1 MSTSPLRS
9 VRDTADAPLPVE
21 ADLRAKADRLTADL
35 VETFQRV
42 LGHERATLDEVAAR
56 LGLETENIA
65 LACRTL
71 LGTPESRGQRRLVV
85 SGLGKAGLIARK
97 VAATFSSMGTAAVF
111 IHPVEALHGDLG
123 FVQPT
128 DCGLLFSHSGETVEV
143 VRLAS
148 ELGRL
153 GCPVVAITQS
163 HTSTLGRRSTACL
176 ALGVVEEG
184 CFLGLAPTSSTT
196 VMLAV
201 GDAVAQ
207 AVAKAKGFREE
218 DFANNHP
225 GGSLGLRFRSVR
237 DVMRV
242 PPRLVCVGP
251 ETVIK
256 DVVKVVSAAK
266 TGAAVVVQPNGTLI
280 GIFTDG
286 DLRRACLRGGDVLDQ
301 PVEQCATIPCRAI
314 DNTTTVADALKI
326 LQNHHIEDLPVVD
339 TISNVVLGLLCLKDI
354 PAF

>member
-1 MSTSPLRS
+1 MTSPA
-9 VRDTADAPLPVE
+9 VKGPVE
-21 ADLRAKADRLTADL
+21 RQAPDAEL
-35 VETFQRV
+35 VSTFRQV
-42 LGHERATLDEVAAR
+42 LAHERATLDDVAAR
-56 LGLETENIA
+56 LERETDSIA
-65 LACRTL
+65 QACLTL
-71 LGTPESRGQRRLVV
+71 LGTENQRGLRRLVV

-128 DCGLLFSHSGETVEV
+128 DCALLFSHSGETVEL
-143 VRLAS
+143 VRLAN
-148 ELGRL
+148 ELNRL

-163 HTSTLGRRSTACL
+163 RTSTLGRRSTACL
-176 ALGVVEEG
+176 ALGDVAEG

-207 AVAKAKGFREE
+207 AVAKAKGFRHE

-225 GGSLGLRFRSVR
+225 AGSLGLRFRSVR
-237 DVMRV
+237 EVMRV

-251 ETVIK
+251 HAPIK

-266 TGAAVVVQPNGTLI
+266 TGAAVVIRPDGTLL

-286 DLRRACLRGGDVLDQ
+286 DLRRACLRGGDVLEQ
-301 PVEQCATIPCRAI
+301 AVEHCATIPCRAI
-314 DNTTTVADALKI
+314 DETTSVAEALKI
-326 LQNHHIEDLPVVD
+326 LQNLHIEDLPVYD
-339 TISNVVLGLLCLKDI
+339 RTSNVVLGLLCLKDI
-354 PAF
+354 PTF

>member
-1 MSTSPLRS
+1 MTVSQAAESPARE
-9 VRDTADAPLPVE
+9 RDLAA
-21 ADLRAKADRLTADL
+21 
-35 VETFQRV
+35 TFKQV
-42 LGHERATLDEVAAR
+42 LAHERATLDEVAAR
-56 LGLETENIA
+56 LELDSESITH
-65 LACRTL
+65 ACRTL
-71 LGTPESRGQRRLVV
+71 LGADDTRGQRRLVV
-85 SGLGKAGLIARK
+85 SGIGKAGLIARK

-128 DCGLLFSHSGETVEV
+128 DCALLFSHSGETVEV

-153 GCPVVAITQS
+153 GCPVVTITQRA
-163 HTSTLGRRSTACL
+163 TSTLGRRSTACL
-176 ALGVVEEG
+176 ALGDVEEG

-207 AVAKAKGFREE
+207 AVAKARGFREE

-225 GGSLGLRFRSVR
+225 GGSLGLRFRAVR

-242 PPRLVCVGP
+242 APRLVCVPRG
-251 ETVIK
+251 TSIK

-266 TGAAVVVQPNGTLI
+266 TGAAVLVHPDGTLL

-286 DLRRACLRGGDVLDQ
+286 DLRRACLRGGDVLEQ
-301 PVEQCATIPCRAI
+301 PVERCATLPCHSI
-314 DNTTTVADALKI
+314 FDSTSVADALKI
-326 LQNHHIEDLPVVD
+326 LQNRHIEDLPVVD
-339 TISNVVLGLLCLKDI
+339 KVSNIVLGLVCLKDI
-354 PAF
+354 SSF

>member
-1 MSTSPLRS
+1 MTSPVAKGTAERQ
-9 VRDTADAPLPVE
+9 TADAE
-21 ADLRAKADRLTADL
+21 L
-35 VETFQRV
+35 VSTFRRV
-42 LGHERATLDEVAAR
+42 LAHERATLDEVAAR
-56 LGLETENIA
+56 LDLETQSIA
-65 LACRTL
+65 QACLTL
-71 LGTPESRGQRRLVV
+71 LGAEGQRGQRRLVV

-128 DCGLLFSHSGETVEV
+128 DCALLFSHSGETVEL
-143 VRLAS
+143 VRLAN
-148 ELGRL
+148 ELNRL

-163 HTSTLGRRSTACL
+163 RTSTLGRRSTACL
-176 ALGVVEEG
+176 ALGDVEEG

-207 AVAKAKGFREE
+207 AVAKAKGFKHE

-225 GGSLGLRFRSVR
+225 AGSLGMRFRSVR
-237 DVMRV
+237 EVMRV

-251 ETVIK
+251 QAPIK

-266 TGAAVVVQPNGTLI
+266 TGAAVLVRPDGTLL

-286 DLRRACLRGGDVLDQ
+286 DLRRACLRGGDVLEQ
-301 PVEQCATIPCRAI
+301 AVEHCATIPCRAI
-314 DNTTTVADALKI
+314 DDTTSVAEALKI
-326 LQNHHIEDLPVVD
+326 LQNLHIEDLPVCD
-339 TISNVVLGLLCLKDI
+339 RTSNVVLGLLCLKDI
-354 PAF
+354 PTF